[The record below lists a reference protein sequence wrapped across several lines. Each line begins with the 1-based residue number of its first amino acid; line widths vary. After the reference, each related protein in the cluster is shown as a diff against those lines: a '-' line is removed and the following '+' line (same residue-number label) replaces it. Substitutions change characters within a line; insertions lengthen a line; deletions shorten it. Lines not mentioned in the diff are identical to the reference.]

1 MPKSFVRAQ
10 HTDAVHRTVTPQ
22 QADDGVVELGLPD
35 GGCVQVSF
43 GTEVS
48 FDADLQNAVLQA
60 MLRAGETEDEVC
72 RALAD
77 IAATTGLRVLVS
89 RAGHPTTVVVE
100 VDARSA
106 P

>member
-1 MPKSFVRAQ
+1 M
-10 HTDAVHRTVTPQ
+10 TPR

-48 FDADLQNAVLQA
+48 FDPDLQNAVLQT

-72 RALAD
+72 RALTEV
-77 IAATTGLRVLVS
+77 AATTGLRVLVS
-89 RAGHPTTVVVE
+89 RAGHPTTVVINL
-100 VDARSA
+100 DARSA

>member
-1 MPKSFVRAQ
+1 
-10 HTDAVHRTVTPQ
+10 VTPR

-48 FDADLQNAVLQA
+48 FDADLQNAVLQT
-60 MLRAGETEDEVC
+60 MLRGGDTEDEVC
-72 RALAD
+72 RALTD
-77 IAATTGLRVLVS
+77 VAATTGLRVLVS
-89 RAGHPTTVVVE
+89 RGGHPTTVIVDL
-100 VDARSA
+100 DARSA